1 MLQKSR
7 DFFEAFLLFC
17 LSLLLGILFLVSV
30 PISKAPHGLLVMNEL
45 SDFSNESVITFALFG
60 SAAICVALG
69 ILLMGWIPALTEGMI
84 ANLLSTTYFLL
95 WVDSVF
101 GLSLQFQTFHFLECF
116 GMGFVF
122 IYFFFFS
129 MGYLDLRDKKG
140 VQKAVWKEKLIH
152 YWLGGWMFF
161 YFSLAIILVF
171 LSLKYSAAQIPLAI
185 GFLGICFLN
194 YLLLLFLKKTMGYEI
209 GTFSKVG
216 RIFFGFFFLSIAL
229 IGSAQ
234 AWFH

>member
-7 DFFEAFLLFC
+7 NFFEIFLLF
-17 LSLLLGILFLVSV
+17 SFSLFLGVLFLISI

-69 ILLMGWIPALTEGMI
+69 ILLMGWIPVLTEGMI

-101 GLSLQFQTFHFLECF
+101 GLSIQFQTVHFLKCF
-116 GMGFVF
+116 GIGFIF
-122 IYFFFFS
+122 IYFFFFA
-129 MGYLDLRDKKG
+129 MGYLDLRDKKWG
-140 VQKAVWKEKLIH
+140 GKAVWKQKLIH
-152 YWLGGWMFF
+152 HWLVGWMIF
-161 YFSLAIILVF
+161 YFSLAIILAF
-171 LSLKYSAAQIPLAI
+171 LSFKYSVEQIPLAI

-194 YLLLLFLKKTMGYEI
+194 YLLLLFLKKSMGHEI
-209 GTFSKVG
+209 GNFSKMG
-216 RIFFGFFFLSIAL
+216 RIFFGFFFLFIAL